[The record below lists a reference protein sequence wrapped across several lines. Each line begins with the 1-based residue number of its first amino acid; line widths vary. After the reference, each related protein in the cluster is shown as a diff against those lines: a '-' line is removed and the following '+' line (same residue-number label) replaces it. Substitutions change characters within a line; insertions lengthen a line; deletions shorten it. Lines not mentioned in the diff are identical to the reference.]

1 MRAGRPAVAVVS
13 LRAAA
18 RCPLHGAR
26 LYAWRMAIPT
36 LLIVYHSL
44 TDGTRQMAQAA
55 FEGALAEPG
64 VAVRLL
70 HARDADA
77 SAVLAAQGYVFATPE
92 NLAAISGV
100 MKDFFDRSYYGALDR
115 INGRPYASLVCAGSD
130 GHNAAR
136 QLERIATGWRLKA
149 IAEPLIVCTHAQ
161 TPEAIAA
168 TKHLSADTLVP
179 CRQLGEA
186 MATGLALGVF

>member
-1 MRAGRPAVAVVS
+1 
-13 LRAAA
+13 
-18 RCPLHGAR
+18 
-26 LYAWRMAIPT
+26 MAIPT

-168 TKHLSADTLVP
+168 TKQIVADDLER
-179 CRQLGEA
+179 CRALGEA
-186 MATGLALGVF
+186 LAAGLALGVF

>member
-1 MRAGRPAVAVVS
+1 MRVGRPAVAVVS

-115 INGRPYASLVCAGSD
+115 INGRPYASLICAGSD

-136 QLERIATGWRLKA
+136 QIERIATGWRLKA

-168 TKHLSADTLVP
+168 TKHLSADALAP